1 MICYTTRMAEEW
13 LTVTEAA
20 QLIGYHADT
29 VRKLVRA
36 GEIKARKFGPVWQ
49 VDRADLL
56 AYVKQVKKL
65 GEKRGPKIKD

>member
-1 MICYTTRMAEEW
+1 MPEKW

-36 GEIKARKFGPVWQ
+36 GEIKARKFGPLWQ
-49 VDRADLL
+49 VDRAALL
-56 AYVKQVKKL
+56 TYVEHVQKI
-65 GEKRGPKIKD
+65 GEKRGPKTKA